1 MLKNI
6 LKLKG
11 AQKLSSKEQQK
22 VNGGRKMLP
31 GGGCSV
37 GCNGRTSG
45 SCYAEPDCECP
56 GQCFSSGC
64 VPYQNNRHKPECHK
78 KFRSLFIN

>member
-22 VNGGRKMLP
+22 VNGGRKMS
-31 GGGCSV
+31 GGCSV
-37 GCNGRTSG
+37 GCAGKNQGDMCYG
-45 SCYAEPDCECP
+45 SSDCGCP
-56 GQCFSSGC
+56 GTCTSNEQCAMW
-64 VPYQNNRHKPECHK
+64 
-78 KFRSLFIN
+78 